1 MTNTN
6 EPRETTPPKDAAI
19 KRADARRIID
29 HGGTVY
35 AVAEANT
42 FRLFDNAAMARRWAD
57 KLGVTH
63 VLDWETGEYAD
74 A

>member
-1 MTNTN
+1 MSAAQRVTLTKSEAMRVIN
-6 EPRETTPPKDAAI
+6 E
-19 KRADARRIID
+19 
-29 HGGTVY
+29 GGEVF

-42 FRLFDNAAMARRWAD
+42 FRLFSDPDAAREWAD

-63 VLDWETGEYAD
+63 VLDWETGDYAD

>member
-1 MTNTN
+1 MSVLNRN
-6 EPRETTPPKDAAI
+6 EAMRTINE
-19 KRADARRIID
+19 
-29 HGGTVY
+29 GGEVF

-42 FRLFDNAAMARRWAD
+42 FRLFDDAEQAREWAD
-57 KLGVTH
+57 RLGVTH

>member
-1 MTNTN
+1 MTSTTA
-6 EPRETTPPKDAAI
+6 PRDTTPPKRAAI
-19 KRADARRIID
+19 SRNDAMRIID